1 MELSYL
7 YLLIISITSLLLIYY
22 LYTRMYGL
30 FAVYNCLTTDMLW
43 KISSGKIFN
52 CFRGEPK
59 TCKNIDKYSIYGF
72 CYDPDYYGVGIG
84 EEKGPYGYN
93 CSDWVFSKDD
103 CYPETC
109 ELANVSNRFGWCVD
123 NNRAYRG
130 SSCGPHKSY
139 GITCKKWIWNDP
151 SKCPKTCPKSK
162 TKELPKCPPKKKIPK
177 CPIQDKCICE

>member
-1 MELSYL
+1 MEPYYL
-7 YLLIISITSLLLIYY
+7 YILIISITFLLFVYY
-22 LYTRMYGL
+22 IYTRMYGL
-30 FAVYNCLTTDMLW
+30 FAIYNCVTTDMLW
-43 KISSGKIFN
+43 KIGSGKIFN

-123 NNRAYRG
+123 YNRAYRG
-130 SSCGPHKSY
+130 TSCGPDKLY

-151 SKCPKTCPKSK
+151 SKCPRKCPKPTIK
-162 TKELPKCPPKKKIPK
+162 TMPKCPRKKKIPK
-177 CPIQDKCICE
+177 CPIKDKCICE